1 MIITRTITQE
11 FYMVDSVTV
20 SNGNTL
26 PMYGSVEKADNFF
39 YWLIEGQRWTKTVN
53 RDRKIKCL
61 VSATKLIDRL
71 NFVGTK
77 ASESQQLQFPRG
89 TDTLVPVD
97 IENACYHLAQS
108 LLKGVEPNTER
119 DNLNTTVQVYSSIR
133 SYYDRNSTPPHI
145 RAGIPDATA
154 WEYLLPYLLERREL
168 EIRRVS

>member
-1 MIITRTITQE
+1 
-11 FYMVDSVTV
+11 MVDSVTV

-61 VSATKLIDRL
+61 VSATKLIDR
-71 NFVGTK
+71 
-77 ASESQQLQFPRG
+77 